1 MIDAQPAELPF
12 CTLARTRDLGASL
25 AIERAN
31 LNDWLILILP
41 KPTALVKEQAMQ
53 IVDAQI
59 HLWSTGLPSNPTHW
73 PLTHFTAEEAVV
85 LMDEGGIDAAVIHPP
100 DWDPGS
106 MELALRAVRGHPGRF
121 VIMASLPLDH
131 SGSRARIAGW
141 RKHPGMLGLRYSFL
155 ADPVR
160 QWLADGAI
168 DWLWAD
174 SERANVPIYMIATDY
189 DLPRSRASP
198 GGIQGYG

>member
-1 MIDAQPAELPF
+1 VSTAACRVA
-12 CTLARTRDLGASL
+12 CTQARTRDLGASL

-73 PLTHFTAEEAVV
+73 PLTHFTAEEAIV
-85 LMDEGGIDAAVIHPP
+85 LMDDGGIDAAVIHPP

-121 VIMASLPLDH
+121 AIMASLPLDH

-141 RKHPGMLGLRYSFL
+141 RKPPACLAYAIRSWPIQSGNGSPMAPSTGFGRTPRGLMSL
-155 ADPVR
+155 S
-160 QWLADGAI
+160 I
-168 DWLWAD
+168 
-174 SERANVPIYMIATDY
+174 
-189 DLPRSRASP
+189 
-198 GGIQGYG
+198 